1 MEYRGIKYNVVQS
14 IQRGIWKWTTSVVG
28 VVVMGQA
35 SSRTDAIAAA
45 EKAIDR
51 ALRKKSGSFRLR
63 PNERSRIRA
72 GIARAI
78 GRFVWRFFERRN
90 AGTHGLPLAFIKRA
104 NSRNALACTAPSP
117 PYPIPVLGGAV
128 LGFFRIMGDGQCTG
142 GKCRRV
148 RRTAKSFTS
157 WSQF

>member
-51 ALRKKSGSFRLR
+51 ALATKKVRL
-63 PNERSRIRA
+63 
-72 GIARAI
+72 
-78 GRFVWRFFERRN
+78 V
-90 AGTHGLPLAFIKRA
+90 
-104 NSRNALACTAPSP
+104 P
-117 PYPIPVLGGAV
+117 PK
-128 LGFFRIMGDGQCTG
+128 TE
-142 GKCRRV
+142 
-148 RRTAKSFTS
+148 
-157 WSQF
+157 